1 MVNPPAV
8 LAGFGLVPGITGH
21 QPQQRERT
29 GEMGSEVR
37 LDGSLL
43 AWCFH
48 PDADLRLREGG
59 Q

>member
-1 MVNPPAV
+1 MNPLAV
-8 LAGFGLVPGITGH
+8 LPGSGLVPMIIGH
-21 QPQQRERT
+21 QPQQRERA
-29 GEMGSEVR
+29 GEMGSEIR
-37 LDGSLL
+37 LNGSLL